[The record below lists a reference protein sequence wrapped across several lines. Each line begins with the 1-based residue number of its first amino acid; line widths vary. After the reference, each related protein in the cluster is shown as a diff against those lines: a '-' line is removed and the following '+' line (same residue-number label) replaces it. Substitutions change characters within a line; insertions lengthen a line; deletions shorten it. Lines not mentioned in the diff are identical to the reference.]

1 MISVKIEINR
11 TPIIVVHA
19 VRLKGTPGTL
29 CEYEVFT
36 ESNME
41 YNILG
46 YISHHYDDGAEELS
60 KKMIDLYLKKK
71 GETV

>member
-19 VRLKGTPGTL
+19 VRLKGKPGTL

-36 ESNME
+36 EADHE
-41 YNILG
+41 YHTLG
-46 YISHHYDDGAEELS
+46 VISHHYDDGAEELS
-60 KKMIDLYLKKK
+60 KKMIDLYLAKK
-71 GETV
+71 GETL